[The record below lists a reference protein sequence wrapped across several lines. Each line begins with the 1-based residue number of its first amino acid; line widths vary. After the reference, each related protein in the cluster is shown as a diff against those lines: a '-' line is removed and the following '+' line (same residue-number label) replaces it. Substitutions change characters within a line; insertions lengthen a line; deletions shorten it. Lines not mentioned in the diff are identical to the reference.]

1 MSIVKPAVKKTKAFA
16 PASIGNVSLGFDLLG
31 AALKPVDG
39 TKLGDWVEVSDA
51 NEFSLSVDGA
61 FADRLPPGIE
71 NNIVSQCYAFFQQKL
86 AAANKPALNIKMH
99 LHKALPIG
107 SGLGSSASSIVAA
120 FYALNAHANVAFS
133 ADELLIMMGEL
144 EGQISGSVHYDN
156 VAPSYLGGL
165 VLMTGESAPIAT
177 QLPCFD
183 NWYWVVCYSG
193 ISVSTSEARRLL
205 PAHYSLSDTL
215 CFGRQLAVF
224 VQSLYTKNEAMAAK
238 MMTDVIAEQ
247 HRKVL
252 LPRFDDARTACMQNN
267 ALAFGIS
274 GSGPTVFAVARNL
287 KDAKAMQSWL
297 EKEYIQNQDGFSHVC
312 TLSHEGTMI
321 VKD

>member
-1 MSIVKPAVKKTKAFA
+1 MTVKSTKAFA

-31 AALKPVDG
+31 AALQPVNG
-39 TKLGDWVEVSDA
+39 TQLGDWVQVTDA
-51 NEFSLSVDGA
+51 SEFSLSVDGK
-61 FADRLPPGIE
+61 FADRLPPGNE
-71 NNIVSQCYAFFQQKL
+71 NNIVTKCYAFFQEKL
-86 AAANKPALNIKMH
+86 AAKNTPPLSIKLH

-120 FYALNAHANVAFS
+120 FYALNEHAGSPFLK
-133 ADELLIMMGEL
+133 DELLIMMGQL

-165 VLMTGESAPIAT
+165 VLMTGELSPIAV
-177 QLPCFD
+177 QLPYFE

-193 ISVSTSEARRLL
+193 ITVSTAEARRLL
-205 PAHYSLSDTL
+205 PTQYALSDTL
-215 CFGRQLAVF
+215 AFGRQLGVF
-224 VQSLYTKNEAMAAK
+224 VHSLYSNNEVLAAK

-252 LPRFDDARTACMQNN
+252 LPRFDDARQACMQNS
-267 ALAFGIS
+267 AIAFGIS

-287 KDAKAMQSWL
+287 EDAKGMQSWL
-297 EKEYIQNQDGFSHVC
+297 EKEYIQNVDGFSHIC
-312 TLSHEGTMI
+312 KLSTEGTI
-321 VKD
+321 VYND

>member
-1 MSIVKPAVKKTKAFA
+1 MMTVKSTVRTTKAFA

-31 AALKPVDG
+31 AALKPIDG

-71 NNIVSQCYAFFQQKL
+71 NNIVSKCYAFFQQKL
-86 AAANKPALNIKMH
+86 AAANKPSLNIKMH

-133 ADELLIMMGEL
+133 VDELLVMMGEL

-156 VAPSYLGGL
+156 VAPRYIGGL
-165 VLMTGESAPIAT
+165 VLMTGEPAPIAT

-183 NWYWVVCYSG
+183 HWYWVVCYSG

-205 PAHYSLSDTL
+205 PAHYSLADTL
-215 CFGRQLAVF
+215 SFGRQLAVF
-224 VQSLYTKNEAMAAK
+224 VQSLYTKNEALAAR

-274 GSGPTVFAVARNL
+274 GSGPTVFAVAREL
-287 KDAKAMQSWL
+287 EDAKAMQSWL

-312 TLSHEGTMI
+312 SLSHEGTVI